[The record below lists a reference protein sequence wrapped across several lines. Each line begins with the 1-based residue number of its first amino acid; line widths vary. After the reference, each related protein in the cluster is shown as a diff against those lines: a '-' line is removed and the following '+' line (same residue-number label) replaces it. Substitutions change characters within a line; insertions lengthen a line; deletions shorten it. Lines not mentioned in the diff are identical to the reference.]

1 MQICL
6 FLNHFLVYFL
16 KVETISLFLGT
27 HYSTSRKNMLTSN
40 GARIQPEV
48 LM

>member
-27 HYSTSRKNMLTSN
+27 YYSTSRKNMLTSN